1 MSKLFVLCGVT
12 LVALLSAGSPAAAK
26 HKFTCD
32 SELTGVTVRDVLVPR
47 DAACSL
53 IDSTVTGNVYVSRN
67 AFFEAR
73 GTAIA
78 GQVHADDSLTVFLD
92 TGTTVGRSV
101 KVHRTAQAFV
111 FNANVGGD
119 IEVEKAG
126 QVVQVCG
133 TTVERGD
140 IEVERSGTDL
150 LVGDPQ
156 AQGCAGNT
164 VTRGDVEIE
173 RNFTDVEFV
182 VRGNAIAGDL
192 EVNRNTGPVEKF
204 VQDNTGGDELEC
216 EGNEDPFTASGN
228 TGWRDK
234 NSQCVKVLICQATET
249 GVTVDEVIVP
259 AAGSC
264 TLIDATVTGDVHVVS
279 NAYFE
284 ARNTKIGG
292 SVRGNQ
298 ALTVF
303 LDTGTTVGRSL
314 KAHQTAQV
322 FVFNATVGGDVE
334 IERTSEVVQVCGTT
348 VEHGD
353 IEVERSGTDLLVGDP
368 QAQDCAGNTVTRGDV
383 EIERNFTDVEFVV
396 RGNAIGGDL
405 EVKRNTGPVEK
416 FVQDNTGGDELEC
429 EGNEDP
435 FTASGNTGF
444 ADAEGQCAA
453 PPAV

>member
-1 MSKLFVLCGVT
+1 MSKLSVLCAAT
-12 LVALLSAGSPAAAK
+12 LVALLAVAVPAEAD
-26 HKFTCD
+26 HKFRCE
-32 SELTGVTVRDVLVPR
+32 SVHTGVTVRDVHVPR
-47 DAACSL
+47 DASCSL
-53 IDSTVTGNVYVSRN
+53 IDSTVTGNVHVSRN

-78 GQVHADDSLTVFLD
+78 KEVHADDSLTVFLD

-101 KVHRTAQAFV
+101 KIHRTAQAFV

-119 IEVEKAG
+119 IEVERAG
-126 QVVQVCG
+126 EVVHVCG

-164 VTRGDVEIE
+164 VTRGDIEIE

-182 VRGNAIAGDL
+182 VRGNTIGDDL

-216 EGNEDPFTASGN
+216 ARNEEPFTASGN

-234 NSQCVKVLICQATET
+234 DGQCEEVLTCEATHT

-259 AAGSC
+259 ADGSC
-264 TLIDATVTGDVHVVS
+264 TLVDVTVTGDVHVAS

-284 ARNTKIGG
+284 ARNSEIGG
-292 SVRGNQ
+292 NVRGNQ

-303 LDTGTTVGRSL
+303 LDTGTTVGGSV
-314 KAHQTAQV
+314 KTHETAQV

-348 VEHGD
+348 VDHGD

-368 QAQDCAGNTVTRGDV
+368 QAQDCAGNTVTQGDV